1 MYMIIGLPKAL
12 LYHQYGVLWES
23 FFTGLGCKV
32 VVSSDTNEVI
42 FEDGVRDAVSECCL
56 PAKAYLG
63 HVRSLLGRCDYM
75 LSPYATKK
83 TGGDSACVRFWGMG
97 DVVRHTY
104 PDARLLEY
112 DINEDHTAQKQGFYR
127 MGRELGKSVR
137 LIRSAYKSALAAQN
151 LHDEK
156 LQKAQESLL
165 SVSGLKV
172 MVAGHPYVLHD
183 PYIGGSVTRILAEM
197 GVTPIFSDRF
207 NRNESMLHARDISPR
222 LYWNANRETI
232 GAIAAHKRE
241 VDGVLMLT
249 AFPCAPD
256 ALVCDMTLRVVN
268 DIPIT
273 LILLDGLQ
281 GEAGLQTRIES
292 FIDILLHRKVRPME
306 QTLF

>member
-1 MYMIIGLPKAL
+1 MIIGLPKAL

-32 VVSSDTNEVI
+32 VVSNDTNEVI

-63 HVRSLLGRCDYM
+63 HVRSLLGRCDYI

-83 TGGDSACVRFWGMG
+83 SGGDTICTRFWGMG

-112 DINEDHTAQKQGFYR
+112 DISGDNAKVQKQDFYLI
-127 MGRELGKSVR
+127 GRKLGKSLSMIR
-137 LIRSAYKSALAAQN
+137 LAYKSALAAQN
-151 LHDEK
+151 LHDKK
-156 LQKAQESLL
+156 LREAQNSLL

-172 MVAGHPYVLHD
+172 MIAGHPYVLHD
-183 PYIGGSVTRILAEM
+183 PYIGGSVVRILAEM
-197 GVTPIFSDRF
+197 GVTPFFSDRF
-207 NRNESMLHARDISPR
+207 NRNESMLHAGDISPR
-222 LYWNANRETI
+222 LYWTANRETV
-232 GAIAAHKRE
+232 GAIAAHKKE
-241 VDGVLMLT
+241 LDGVLLLT

-292 FIDILLHRKVRPME
+292 FIDILLHRQNRKE
-306 QTLF
+306 QKS